1 MSNQLLDNNKRIA
14 KNAIFLYGRL
24 ILTMLISLYTTRVVL
39 NVLGVVD
46 FGIYNVICGFV
57 AMFSFL
63 NTTMSNGIQ
72 RFYNYEAGKN
82 GLESVTKVYQ
92 TAMLIQFLLVIGIVF
107 IVEPLGIWY
116 INNKMV
122 LPEERLFAA
131 NWVFQCSLLSL
142 VLLVIQVPFSASVM
156 AHEKMN
162 YYASVGILD
171 AFLKLAIVIV
181 LPFLGGDSLII
192 YGILLFSVSVINLL
206 LYSVYALRN
215 FSELKFERIF
225 HKNLF
230 CRIFKFSSWNLV
242 EMFAWTT
249 QIQGVNMVMNLFCG
263 PVANA
268 AQGIASQI
276 SSALSSFCS
285 NISIAFRPQ
294 LVHSYAVGN
303 YLRTTNMMFT
313 MSKAMFV
320 MMALMVIP
328 LSLEMNFV
336 LKIWLGNNVPKYT
349 LQFAVLVIFSMLP
362 RNMIMPLSQV
372 IHASGKMKN
381 YQLGSAIVVLLAL
394 PISYLLLKMG
404 YSPVNIYI
412 CNILIFILL
421 WIVDVLLLHKVFS
434 FSVSKYIRTIVLPC
448 ILTLTLSFF
457 PPYVIHSHLQE
468 GFMRFVVVTITCTAT
483 VTVFSF
489 LIIIKNKEKQILLD
503 IVLKKIN
510 KRKI

>member
-1 MSNQLLDNNKRIA
+1 MSNQSSDNNKRIA

-46 FGIYNVICGFV
+46 FGIYNVVCGFV

-92 TAMLIQFLLVIGIVF
+92 TAILIQFLLIIGIVF

-142 VLLVIQVPFSASVM
+142 VLLVIQVPFSAAVM
-156 AHEKMN
+156 AHEKMD

-171 AFLKLAIVIV
+171 AFLKLVIVIA

-192 YGILLFSVSVINLL
+192 YGILLFSVSLINLL
-206 LYSVYALRN
+206 LYSVYALMN
-215 FSELKFERIF
+215 FSELKFKRIF
-225 HKNLF
+225 HKDLF
-230 CRIFKFSSWNLV
+230 CKIFKFSGWNLV

-249 QIQGVNMVMNLFCG
+249 QIQGVNMVMNIFCG

-285 NISIAFRPQ
+285 NLSVAFRPQ

-313 MSKAMFV
+313 MSKTMFV
-320 MMALMVIP
+320 MMTLMVIP

-336 LKIWLGNNVPKYT
+336 LKIWLGNNIPEYT

-372 IHASGKMKN
+372 IHASGEMKN
-381 YQLGSAIVVLLAL
+381 YQIRSAIVVLLAL

-412 CNILIFILL
+412 CNILIFIML
-421 WIVDVLLLHKVFS
+421 WMVDLLLLHKVFS
-434 FSVSKYIRTIVLPC
+434 FSITKYFRSIVIPC
-448 ILTLTLSFF
+448 ILTLILSFF
-457 PPYVIHSHLQE
+457 PPYIIHTYMQE
-468 GFMRFVVVTITCTAT
+468 GFMRFAAVTIICMVA
-483 VTVFSF
+483 VIIFSF
-489 LIIIKNKEKQILLD
+489 LIIIKSKERHMLLNL
-503 IVLKKIN
+503 VLKKIN
-510 KRKI
+510 KRKE